1 MLIVIRGSLL
11 NLPEHE
17 SCGNPGSEYPEDPYP
32 PGQWKNQ
39 KFLHWQRCAPDW
51 SIWGLRK
58 FLSEQPS
65 EVLPEPVYAHTLFRE
80 HREHRDPDRLLLP
93 EAHRPVP
100 ECRCPGSSRSV
111 LSDNTMDDIQSD
123 LQPVQCRIF
132 FSALPDCGC

>member
-1 MLIVIRGSLL
+1 MRAVVILVQSIQKIHILL
-11 NLPEHE
+11 VNGK
-17 SCGNPGSEYPEDPYP
+17 S
-32 PGQWKNQ
+32 

-51 SIWGLRK
+51 LIWGLRK

-65 EVLPEPVYAHTLFRE
+65 EVLPEPVCAHTLFRE

-132 FSALPDCGC
+132 FQLFQIVDVKVADANGTGAPGA